1 MSSDIPK
8 QEFLIDDLPTTS
20 VTIYPSRA
28 HVVRDI
34 ADVKLQPGLN
44 EVSIYGITPAA
55 DEHSVQVDGHGAAT
69 ITDMSVEL
77 VPNRERFVDQF
88 SDEDSSDSDGEDLT
102 DSEFE
107 SMYLKGLAEELR
119 NFQDEL
125 EEAREEQSC
134 ANDQLRVL
142 NAFMESMNA
151 KHNEPAEASKAI
163 SAYGNDRTRLYK
175 QWTYAKRDVER
186 LEKAIRKQE
195 AKLQSKAKEERKVKK
210 KQREEKEKKR
220 AQRARERKRVRD
232 EKAKFWP
239 RRLYCVKLTLELP
252 TDTPTSS
259 RRGSVESA
267 SQLDEKKALADGTEN
282 TVRLSLSYVVR
293 EASWSPR
300 YNVSISSTTK
310 TATITYSAEF
320 SNKTSETWRD
330 ATVTLSTS
338 QTSYAGL
345 DDKVPELRPWPI
357 FLRDKHTF
365 DEDDHLWDAKFSP
378 QENLAGGDLSTH
390 WPGQDKFNRFEF
402 FGPESSLFGGR
413 PPRAPTASGT
423 AYPSK
428 PAFGIPSQLGP
439 GFSLVNVPGRG
450 FGGNNAG
457 SGANPFSPGSTVNN
471 GSDGPSQHP
480 PATGGG
486 LFGNST
492 NAQPAQ
498 VGGLFG
504 SNSNNAQ
511 PAQGGGLFGGNTN
524 AQPAQSGGGLFGS
537 SNNNNNTQPAAAS
550 SLFGSNSNAPPPT
563 GGLFGNIGA
572 NNSAPQATPFT
583 LGASEPPQHS
593 SLHQEPT
600 WEDSGMTTAYELP
613 GTRTL
618 APSSLAR
625 RHKITTITIRDITLS
640 YIAIPKL
647 RKGAFLRAQLR
658 NPSTTN
664 DENNNNDNDND
675 SGITLLQGAAGLT
688 LDGSFLGN
696 ATLPRTAPG
705 EDLDLDLGVDPAVH
719 VAYAPALLRRGT
731 PQSGLLLGRDTVD
744 RYARCTTITNAR
756 KAAVRVT
763 VRDQVPLSEQERLRV
778 EVLEPRGLVRGGGKV
793 RAGVAAAEEEKAGGG
808 KWWGEVTAEMKEGNV
823 VEWTVELE
831 KGKSCKLPLEWEV
844 RMPGDK
850 RTAFS

>member
-28 HVVRDI
+28 HVIRDI
-34 ADVKLQPGLN
+34 TDVKLQPGLN

-77 VPNRERFVDQF
+77 VPNRERFMDQF
-88 SDEDSSDSDGEDLT
+88 SDEDYSDSDGEDLS

-107 SMYLKGLAEELR
+107 SMYLKGLAKELK
-119 NFQDEL
+119 NFHDEL
-125 EEAREEQSC
+125 EGAREKQSS

-151 KHNEPAEASKAI
+151 KHNEPAEAAKAI
-163 SAYGNDRTRLYK
+163 SEYGKDRARLHE
-175 QWTYAKRDVER
+175 QWTLARKEIER

-195 AKLQSKAKEERKVKK
+195 AKLQSKAKEERKAKK

-220 AQRARERKRVRD
+220 AQQARERKRVRD

-239 RRLYCVKLTLELP
+239 KRLYCVKLTLELP

-267 SQLDEKKALADGTEN
+267 SQLDEKKALADDTEN

-300 YNVSISSTTK
+300 YNVSISSQTK

-338 QTSYAGL
+338 QTSYSGL

-365 DEDDHLWDAKFSP
+365 DEDDHLWDTKFSP
-378 QENLAGGDLSTH
+378 QENLAGGDLNTH

-402 FGPESSLFGGR
+402 FGPETSLFGGR
-413 PPRAPTASGT
+413 PPHAPTASGT

-457 SGANPFSPGSTVNN
+457 SSANPFSPGSAVNN
-471 GSDGPSQHP
+471 GNDGPSQHP
-480 PATGGG
+480 PVTGGG
-486 LFGNST
+486 LFGNSN

-504 SNSNNAQ
+504 SNSNNPQ
-511 PAQGGGLFGGNTN
+511 PAQGGGLFGSNTN

-537 SNNNNNTQPAAAS
+537 SNNNTQPAAAS
-550 SLFGSNSNAPPPT
+550 SLFGSSANAPPPT
-563 GGLFGNIGA
+563 GGLFSTGA
-572 NNSAPQATPFT
+572 NNNAPQATPFR
-583 LGASEPPQHS
+583 LGASEPLQHS

-658 NPSTTN
+658 NPSTTS
-664 DENNNNDNDND
+664 DENSNNDND
-675 SGITLLQGAAGLT
+675 SGITLLQGAVGLT

-719 VAYAPALLRRGT
+719 VAYAPASLRRGT
-731 PQSGLLLGRDTVD
+731 TQPGLLSRETAD

-793 RAGVAAAEEEKAGGG
+793 RAGVAAEVKGEEGRKAGSGG
-808 KWWGEVTAEMKEGNV
+808 GWWGEATAEMKEGNV

-850 RTAFS
+850 RIAFS